1 MTKEFTMSE
10 YVYIKVSFRHEGVV
24 KGALTIVITAN
35 IKDIN
40 GVDVVDK
47 YKIICWSRKGK
58 TYFNLDI
65 VLTSLELP
73 HSQLYLSR
81 EEVVFN
87 KDNLDY
93 FTKKSDL
100 VRFQKLP
107 YFLQKYLRENL
118 FHIMKEAPEEN
129 LAK

>member
-1 MTKEFTMSE
+1 MSE
-10 YVYIKVSFRHEGVV
+10 NDQVNLSFRHKGVV